1 MVNDFSIV
9 NVFKAE
15 FVVNSTI
22 FVSHNHLM
30 KHIIIFIF
38 LFLSLT
44 ISYAQINEGQ
54 SKAQLASAFF
64 RDKEYNKAAPLYLEL
79 YETTKMNYYFDN
91 YINCLVLNGEF
102 DEAEKAIKKQLKRGK
117 DTGLQITLGSVY
129 KQKGDI
135 KKANDT
141 FDEVLEKLDKN
152 EGAVI
157 SVANDFFNVR
167 EYDYAEKTYLR
178 GRQIFDD
185 PQLFRSNIA
194 LIYAYSRNYAKMMD
208 EYFAMLKEDENQL
221 PNVEGRI
228 NSLLQYDFDNSLR
241 ILVKKEVL
249 KKLQN
254 DPNQVIFNRLLI
266 WVFIQ
271 EENYDQALNQAIA
284 LDRRTKTEEADILNF
299 SKSAAQNN
307 LFDVALRGLDYL
319 SGRKPPISNLQQ
331 VQREIVSIEYRKY
344 ISLPQN
350 QRTNSDALLQKF
362 QDFLNQSGYIAQNS
376 EFICDYAHF
385 LAFYLN
391 KADRAYEVLDSALNI
406 NGLDN
411 TKRSILK
418 VELADINVY
427 DDNLW
432 GATLLYAQII
442 DSNKENQIGNDVKL
456 KKAKLGF
463 YLGDIK
469 WAKAQVDA
477 LKAST
482 SKLTANDAM
491 ELSLLISEYYDMD
504 TIEEPIQL
512 FARGDLLVFQNKED
526 QAIATYDSINI
537 KYPGHSLNDRI
548 LMRKAQISEK
558 NFQFDKAVDLYSE
571 VLENY
576 PASTSADDAL
586 YKMAT
591 IYDVQLKNT
600 EKAQELYKQILLSY
614 PASIFVSDSRNRYRI
629 LRGDVVPVEEMPQ
642 PELNAPAFF

>member
-1 MVNDFSIV
+1 
-9 NVFKAE
+9 
-15 FVVNSTI
+15 
-22 FVSHNHLM
+22 M
-30 KHIIIFIF
+30 KYLLFFIP
-38 LFLSLT
+38 LFFSLT
-44 ISYAQINEGQ
+44 VSLAQINQGQ
-54 SKAQLASAFF
+54 SKAQLASSFF
-64 RDKEYNKAAPLYLEL
+64 RDKEYAKAAPLYLEL
-79 YETTKMNYYFDN
+79 FETTKMNYYFDN
-91 YINCLVLNGEF
+91 YVNCLVQNGEY
-102 DEAEKAIKKQLKRGK
+102 DEAEKAIKKQLRKGK
-117 DTGLQITLGSVY
+117 NTGLQITLGSVY

-135 KKANDT
+135 DKATDT
-141 FDEVLEKLDKN
+141 FDEILEKLEKN

-157 SVANDFFNVR
+157 SVANDFFNIR

-185 PQLFRSNIA
+185 GQLFRSNIA
-194 LIYAYSRNYAKMMD
+194 MIYAYTRNYAKMMD
-208 EYFAMLKEDENQL
+208 EYFLMLKDDENQL

-241 ILVKKEVL
+241 ILVKKEIL
-249 KKLQN
+249 KKIQE
-254 DPNQVIFNRLLI
+254 DPNRVIYNRFLI
-266 WVFIQ
+266 WLLVQ
-271 EENYDQALNQAIA
+271 EQNFEQALNQSIA
-284 LDRRTKTEEADILNF
+284 LDRRTKTEETDILNF

-307 LFDVALRGLDYL
+307 LFDVALKGLDYL
-319 SGRKPPISNLQQ
+319 SSRKPSISNVEQ
-331 VQREIVSIEYRKY
+331 VQREIVTIEYRKFV
-344 ISLPQN
+344 SLPQS
-350 QRTNSDALLQKF
+350 QRTNSELLLQKF
-362 QDFLNQSGYIAQNS
+362 QTILNQSGYTAQNS

-391 KADRAYEVLDSALNI
+391 RVDRAYEVLDSALNI
-406 NGLDN
+406 RELDN
-411 TKRSILK
+411 AKRSNLK
-418 VELADINVY
+418 IELADINVF

-432 GATLLYAQII
+432 GATLIYAQII
-442 DSNKENQIGNDVKL
+442 DSNKENPIGNDVKL

-512 FARGDLLVFQNKED
+512 FARGDLLVFQNKD
-526 QAIATYDSINI
+526 SQAIATYDSVNI

-558 NFQFDKAVDLYSE
+558 NFQFDNAIALYSD

-586 YKMAT
+586 YKMALL
-591 IYDVQLKNT
+591 YELQFKNV

-614 PASIFVSDSRNRYRI
+614 PGSIFVSDSRNRYRI
-629 LRGDVVPVEEMPQ
+629 LRGDIIPVEEMPQ
-642 PELNAPAFF
+642 PDMDAPAFF

>member
-1 MVNDFSIV
+1 
-9 NVFKAE
+9 
-15 FVVNSTI
+15 
-22 FVSHNHLM
+22 M
-30 KHIIIFIF
+30 KYLLFFIP
-38 LFLSLT
+38 LFFSLT
-44 ISYAQINEGQ
+44 VSFAQINQGQ
-54 SKAQLASAFF
+54 SKAQLASSFF
-64 RDKEYNKAAPLYLEL
+64 RDKEYAKAAPLYLEL
-79 YETTKMNYYFDN
+79 FETTKMNYYFDN
-91 YINCLVLNGEF
+91 YVNCLVQNGEY
-102 DEAEKAIKKQLKRGK
+102 DEAEKAIKKQLRKGK
-117 DTGLQITLGSVY
+117 NTGLQITLGSVY

-135 KKANDT
+135 DKATDA
-141 FDEVLEKLDKN
+141 FDEILEKLEKN

-157 SVANDFFNVR
+157 SVANDFFNIR

-178 GRQIFDD
+178 GRQILDD
-185 PQLFRSNIA
+185 SQLFRSNIA
-194 LIYAYSRNYAKMMD
+194 MIYAYTRNYAKMMD
-208 EYFAMLKEDENQL
+208 EYFLMLKDDENQL

-241 ILVKKEVL
+241 ILVKKEIL
-249 KKLQN
+249 KKIQE
-254 DPNQVIFNRLLI
+254 DPNRVIYNRFLI
-266 WVFIQ
+266 WLLVQ
-271 EENYDQALNQAIA
+271 EQNFEQALNQSIA
-284 LDRRTKTEEADILNF
+284 LDRRTKTEETDILNF

-307 LFDVALRGLDYL
+307 LFDVALKGLDYL
-319 SGRKPPISNLQQ
+319 SSRKPSISNVEQ
-331 VQREIVSIEYRKY
+331 VQREIVTIEYRKFV
-344 ISLPQN
+344 SLPQS
-350 QRTNSDALLQKF
+350 QRTNSELLLQKF
-362 QDFLNQSGYIAQNS
+362 QTILNQSGYTAQNS

-391 KADRAYEVLDSALNI
+391 RADRAYGVLDSALNI
-406 NGLDN
+406 RELDN
-411 TKRSILK
+411 VKRSNLK
-418 VELADINVY
+418 IELADINVF

-432 GATLLYAQII
+432 GATLIYAQII
-442 DSNKENQIGNDVKL
+442 DSNKENPIGNDVKL

-512 FARGDLLVFQNKED
+512 FARGDLLVFQNKD
-526 QAIATYDSINI
+526 SQAIATYDSVNI

-558 NFQFDKAVDLYSE
+558 NFQFDNAIALYSD

-586 YKMAT
+586 YKMALL
-591 IYDVQLKNT
+591 YELQFKNV

-614 PASIFVSDSRNRYRI
+614 PGSIFVSDSRNRYRI
-629 LRGDVVPVEEMPQ
+629 LRGDIIPVEEMPQ
-642 PELNAPAFF
+642 PDMDAPAFF

>member
-1 MVNDFSIV
+1 
-9 NVFKAE
+9 
-15 FVVNSTI
+15 
-22 FVSHNHLM
+22 M
-30 KHIIIFIF
+30 KYILFFIP
-38 LFLSLT
+38 LFFSLT
-44 ISYAQINEGQ
+44 VSFAQVNQGQ
-54 SKAQLASAFF
+54 SKAQLASSFF
-64 RDKEYNKAAPLYLEL
+64 RDKEYAKAAPLYLEL
-79 YETTKMNYYFDN
+79 FETTKMNYYFDN
-91 YINCLVLNGEF
+91 YVNCLVQNGEY
-102 DEAEKAIKKQLKRGK
+102 DEAEKAIKKQLRKGK
-117 DTGLQITLGSVY
+117 NTGLQITLGSVY

-135 KKANDT
+135 DKATDA
-141 FDEVLEKLDKN
+141 FDEILEKLEKN

-157 SVANDFFNVR
+157 SVANDFFNIR

-185 PQLFRSNIA
+185 SQLFRSNIA
-194 LIYAYSRNYAKMMD
+194 MIYAYTRNYAKMMD
-208 EYFAMLKEDENQL
+208 EYFLMLRDDENQL

-241 ILVKKEVL
+241 ILVKKEIL
-249 KKLQN
+249 KKIQE
-254 DPNQVIFNRLLI
+254 DPNRVIYNRFLI
-266 WVFIQ
+266 WLLVQ
-271 EENYDQALNQAIA
+271 EQNFEQALNQSIA
-284 LDRRTKTEEADILNF
+284 LDRRTKTEETDILNF

-307 LFDVALRGLDYL
+307 LFDVALKGLDYL
-319 SGRKPPISNLQQ
+319 SSRKPSISNVEQ
-331 VQREIVSIEYRKY
+331 VQREIVTIEYRKFV
-344 ISLPQN
+344 SLPQS
-350 QRTNSDALLQKF
+350 QRTNSELLLQKF
-362 QDFLNQSGYIAQNS
+362 QTILNQSGYTAQNS

-391 KADRAYEVLDSALNI
+391 RADRAYEVLDSALNI
-406 NGLDN
+406 RGLDN
-411 TKRSILK
+411 VKRSNLK
-418 VELADINVY
+418 IELADINVF

-432 GATLLYAQII
+432 GATLIYAQII
-442 DSNKENQIGNDVKL
+442 DSNKENPIGNDVKL

-512 FARGDLLVFQNKED
+512 FARGDLLVFQNKD
-526 QAIATYDSINI
+526 SLAIATYDSVNI

-558 NFQFDKAVDLYSE
+558 NFQFDNAIALYSD

-586 YKMAT
+586 YKLALL
-591 IYDVQLKNT
+591 YELQFKNV

-614 PASIFVSDSRNRYRI
+614 PGSIFVSDSRNRYRI
-629 LRGDVVPVEEMPQ
+629 LRGDIIPVEEMPQ
-642 PELNAPAFF
+642 PDMDAPAFF

>member
-1 MVNDFSIV
+1 LTDVLV
-9 NVFKAE
+9 Y
-15 FVVNSTI
+15 STI
-22 FVSHNHLM
+22 FAKQNRLM
-30 KHIIIFIF
+30 KYLLFFIP
-38 LFLSLT
+38 LFFSLT
-44 ISYAQINEGQ
+44 VSLAQINQGQ
-54 SKAQLASAFF
+54 SKAQLASSFF
-64 RDKEYNKAAPLYLEL
+64 RDKEYAKAAPLYLEL
-79 YETTKMNYYFDN
+79 FETTKMNYYFDN
-91 YINCLVLNGEF
+91 YVNCLVQNGEY
-102 DEAEKAIKKQLKRGK
+102 DEAEKAIKKQLRKGK
-117 DTGLQITLGSVY
+117 NTGLQITLGSVY

-135 KKANDT
+135 DKATDT
-141 FDEVLEKLDKN
+141 FDEILEKLEKN

-157 SVANDFFNVR
+157 SVANDFFNIR

-185 PQLFRSNIA
+185 SQLFRSNIA
-194 LIYAYSRNYAKMMD
+194 MIYAYTRNYAKMMD
-208 EYFAMLKEDENQL
+208 EYFLMLKDDENQL

-241 ILVKKEVL
+241 ILVKKEIL
-249 KKLQN
+249 KKIQE
-254 DPNQVIFNRLLI
+254 DPNRVIYNRFLI
-266 WVFIQ
+266 WLLVQ
-271 EENYDQALNQAIA
+271 EQNFEQALNQSIA
-284 LDRRTKTEEADILNF
+284 LDRRTKTEETDILNF

-307 LFDVALRGLDYL
+307 LFDVALKGLDYL
-319 SGRKPPISNLQQ
+319 SSRKPSISNVEQ
-331 VQREIVSIEYRKY
+331 VQREIVTIEYRKFV
-344 ISLPQN
+344 SLPQS
-350 QRTNSDALLQKF
+350 QRTNSELLLQKF
-362 QDFLNQSGYIAQNS
+362 QTILNQSGYTAQNS

-385 LAFYLN
+385 LAFYQN
-391 KADRAYEVLDSALNI
+391 RADRAYEVLDSALNI
-406 NGLDN
+406 RELDN
-411 TKRSILK
+411 VKRSNLK
-418 VELADINVY
+418 IELADINVF

-432 GATLLYAQII
+432 GATLIYAQII
-442 DSNKENQIGNDVKL
+442 DSNKENPIGNDVKL

-512 FARGDLLVFQNKED
+512 FARGDLLVFQNKD
-526 QAIATYDSINI
+526 SQAIATYDSVNI

-558 NFQFDKAVDLYSE
+558 NFQFDNAIALYSD

-586 YKMAT
+586 YKMALL
-591 IYDVQLKNT
+591 YELQFKNV

-614 PASIFVSDSRNRYRI
+614 PGSIFVSDSRNRYRI
-629 LRGDVVPVEEMPQ
+629 LRGDIIPVEEMPQ
-642 PELNAPAFF
+642 PDMDAPAFF

>member
-1 MVNDFSIV
+1 
-9 NVFKAE
+9 
-15 FVVNSTI
+15 
-22 FVSHNHLM
+22 M
-30 KHIIIFIF
+30 KYILFFIP
-38 LFLSLT
+38 LFFSLT
-44 ISYAQINEGQ
+44 VSFAQVNQGQ
-54 SKAQLASAFF
+54 SKAQLASSFF
-64 RDKEYNKAAPLYLEL
+64 RDKEYAKAAPLYLEL
-79 YETTKMNYYFDN
+79 FETTKMNYYFDN
-91 YINCLVLNGEF
+91 YVNCLVQNGEY
-102 DEAEKAIKKQLKRGK
+102 DEAEKAIKKQLRKGK
-117 DTGLQITLGSVY
+117 NTGLQITLGSVY

-135 KKANDT
+135 DKATDA
-141 FDEVLEKLDKN
+141 FDEILEKLEKN

-157 SVANDFFNVR
+157 SVANDFFNIR

-185 PQLFRSNIA
+185 SQLFRSNIA
-194 LIYAYSRNYAKMMD
+194 MIYAYTRNYAKMMD
-208 EYFAMLKEDENQL
+208 EYFLMLKDDENQL
-221 PNVEGRI
+221 SNVEGRI

-241 ILVKKEVL
+241 ILVKKEIL
-249 KKLQN
+249 KKIQE
-254 DPNQVIFNRLLI
+254 DPNRVIYNRFLI
-266 WVFIQ
+266 WLLVQ
-271 EENYDQALNQAIA
+271 EQNFEQALNQSIA
-284 LDRRTKTEEADILNF
+284 LDRRTKTEETDILNF

-307 LFDVALRGLDYL
+307 LFDVALKGLDYL
-319 SGRKPPISNLQQ
+319 SSRKPSISNVEQ
-331 VQREIVSIEYRKY
+331 VQREIVTIEYRKFV
-344 ISLPQN
+344 SLPQS
-350 QRTNSDALLQKF
+350 QRTNSELLLQKF
-362 QDFLNQSGYIAQNS
+362 QTILNQSGYTAQNS

-391 KADRAYEVLDSALNI
+391 RADRAYEVLDSALNI
-406 NGLDN
+406 RELDN
-411 TKRSILK
+411 VKRSNLK
-418 VELADINVY
+418 IELADINVF

-432 GATLLYAQII
+432 GATLIYAQII
-442 DSNKENQIGNDVKL
+442 DSNKENPIGNDVKL

-512 FARGDLLVFQNKED
+512 FARGDLLVFQNKD
-526 QAIATYDSINI
+526 SQAIATYDSVNI

-558 NFQFDKAVDLYSE
+558 NFQFDNAIALYSD

-586 YKMAT
+586 YKMALL
-591 IYDVQLKNT
+591 YELQFKNV

-614 PASIFVSDSRNRYRI
+614 PGSIFVSDSRNRYRI
-629 LRGDVVPVEEMPQ
+629 LRGDIIPVEEMPQ
-642 PELNAPAFF
+642 PDMDAPAFF

>member
-1 MVNDFSIV
+1 
-9 NVFKAE
+9 
-15 FVVNSTI
+15 
-22 FVSHNHLM
+22 M
-30 KHIIIFIF
+30 KYILFFIP
-38 LFLSLT
+38 LFFSLT
-44 ISYAQINEGQ
+44 VSFAQVNQGQ
-54 SKAQLASAFF
+54 SKAQLASSFF
-64 RDKEYNKAAPLYLEL
+64 RDKEYAKAAPLYLEL
-79 YETTKMNYYFDN
+79 FETTKMNYYFDN
-91 YINCLVLNGEF
+91 YVNCLVQNGEY
-102 DEAEKAIKKQLKRGK
+102 DEAEKAIKKQLRKGK
-117 DTGLQITLGSVY
+117 NTGLQITLGSVY

-135 KKANDT
+135 DKATDA
-141 FDEVLEKLDKN
+141 FDEILEKLEKN

-157 SVANDFFNVR
+157 SVANDFFNIR

-178 GRQIFDD
+178 GRQILDD
-185 PQLFRSNIA
+185 SQLFRSNIA
-194 LIYAYSRNYAKMMD
+194 MIYAYTRNYAKMMD
-208 EYFAMLKEDENQL
+208 EYFLMLKDDENQL

-241 ILVKKEVL
+241 ILVKKEIL
-249 KKLQN
+249 KKIQE
-254 DPNQVIFNRLLI
+254 DPNRVIYNRFLI
-266 WVFIQ
+266 WLLVQ
-271 EENYDQALNQAIA
+271 EQNFEQALNQSIA
-284 LDRRTKTEEADILNF
+284 LDRRTKTEETDILNF

-307 LFDVALRGLDYL
+307 LFDVALKGLDYL
-319 SGRKPPISNLQQ
+319 SSRKPSISNVEQ
-331 VQREIVSIEYRKY
+331 VQREIVTIEYRKFV
-344 ISLPQN
+344 SLPQS
-350 QRTNSDALLQKF
+350 QRTNSELLLQKF
-362 QDFLNQSGYIAQNS
+362 QTILNQSGYTAQNS

-391 KADRAYEVLDSALNI
+391 RVDRAYEVLDSALNI
-406 NGLDN
+406 RELDN
-411 TKRSILK
+411 AKRSNLK
-418 VELADINVY
+418 IELADINVF

-432 GATLLYAQII
+432 GATLIYAQII
-442 DSNKENQIGNDVKL
+442 DSNKENPIGNDVKL

-512 FARGDLLVFQNKED
+512 FARGDLLVFQNKD
-526 QAIATYDSINI
+526 SQAIATYDSVNI

-558 NFQFDKAVDLYSE
+558 NFQFDNAIALYSD

-586 YKMAT
+586 YKMALL
-591 IYDVQLKNT
+591 YELQFKNV

-614 PASIFVSDSRNRYRI
+614 PGSIFVSDSRNRYRI
-629 LRGDVVPVEEMPQ
+629 LRGDIIPVEEMPQ
-642 PELNAPAFF
+642 PDMDAPAFF

>member
-1 MVNDFSIV
+1 
-9 NVFKAE
+9 
-15 FVVNSTI
+15 
-22 FVSHNHLM
+22 M
-30 KHIIIFIF
+30 KYLLFFIP
-38 LFLSLT
+38 LFFSLT
-44 ISYAQINEGQ
+44 VSLAQINQGQ
-54 SKAQLASAFF
+54 SKAQLASSFF
-64 RDKEYNKAAPLYLEL
+64 RDKEYAKAAPLYLEL
-79 YETTKMNYYFDN
+79 FETTKMNYYFDN
-91 YINCLVLNGEF
+91 YVNCLVQNGEY
-102 DEAEKAIKKQLKRGK
+102 DEAEKAIKKQLRKGK
-117 DTGLQITLGSVY
+117 NTGLQITLGSVY

-135 KKANDT
+135 DKATDT
-141 FDEVLEKLDKN
+141 FDEILEKLEKN

-157 SVANDFFNVR
+157 SVANDFFNIR

-185 PQLFRSNIA
+185 GQLFRSNIA
-194 LIYAYSRNYAKMMD
+194 MIYAYTRNYAKMMD
-208 EYFAMLKEDENQL
+208 EYFLMLKDDENQL

-241 ILVKKEVL
+241 ILVKKEIL
-249 KKLQN
+249 KKIQE
-254 DPNQVIFNRLLI
+254 DPNRVIYNRFLI
-266 WVFIQ
+266 WLLVQ
-271 EENYDQALNQAIA
+271 EQNFEQALNQSIA
-284 LDRRTKTEEADILNF
+284 LDRRTKTEETDILNF

-307 LFDVALRGLDYL
+307 LFDVALKGLDYL
-319 SGRKPPISNLQQ
+319 SSRKPSISNVEQ
-331 VQREIVSIEYRKY
+331 VQREIVTIEYRKFV
-344 ISLPQN
+344 SLPQS
-350 QRTNSDALLQKF
+350 QRTNSELLLQKF
-362 QDFLNQSGYIAQNS
+362 QTILNQSGYTAQNS

-391 KADRAYEVLDSALNI
+391 RADRAYEVLDSALNI
-406 NGLDN
+406 RELDN
-411 TKRSILK
+411 AKRSNLK
-418 VELADINVY
+418 IELADINVF

-432 GATLLYAQII
+432 GATLIYAQII
-442 DSNKENQIGNDVKL
+442 DSNKENPIGNDVKL

-512 FARGDLLVFQNKED
+512 FARGDLLVFQNKD
-526 QAIATYDSINI
+526 SQAIATYDSVNI

-558 NFQFDKAVDLYSE
+558 NFQFDNAIALYSD

-586 YKMAT
+586 YKMALL
-591 IYDVQLKNT
+591 YELQFKNV

-614 PASIFVSDSRNRYRI
+614 PGSIFVSDSRNRYRI
-629 LRGDVVPVEEMPQ
+629 LRGDIIPVEEMPQ
-642 PELNAPAFF
+642 PDMDAPAFF

>member
-1 MVNDFSIV
+1 
-9 NVFKAE
+9 
-15 FVVNSTI
+15 
-22 FVSHNHLM
+22 M
-30 KHIIIFIF
+30 KYILFFIP
-38 LFLSLT
+38 LFFSLT
-44 ISYAQINEGQ
+44 VSLAQINQGQ
-54 SKAQLASAFF
+54 SKAQLASSFF
-64 RDKEYNKAAPLYLEL
+64 RDKEYAKAAPLYLEL
-79 YETTKMNYYFDN
+79 FETTKMNYYFDN
-91 YINCLVLNGEF
+91 YVNCLVQNGEY
-102 DEAEKAIKKQLKRGK
+102 DEAEKAIKKQLRKGK
-117 DTGLQITLGSVY
+117 NTGLQITLGSVY

-135 KKANDT
+135 DKATDT
-141 FDEVLEKLDKN
+141 FDEILEKLEKN

-157 SVANDFFNVR
+157 SVANDFFNIR

-185 PQLFRSNIA
+185 GQLFRSNIA
-194 LIYAYSRNYAKMMD
+194 MIYAYTRNYAKMMD
-208 EYFAMLKEDENQL
+208 EYFLMLKDDENQL

-241 ILVKKEVL
+241 ILVKKEIL
-249 KKLQN
+249 KKIQE
-254 DPNQVIFNRLLI
+254 DPNRVIYNRFLI
-266 WVFIQ
+266 WLLVQ
-271 EENYDQALNQAIA
+271 EQNFEQALNQSIA
-284 LDRRTKTEEADILNF
+284 LDRRTKTEETDILNF

-307 LFDVALRGLDYL
+307 LFDVALKGLDYL
-319 SGRKPPISNLQQ
+319 SSRKPSISNVEQ
-331 VQREIVSIEYRKY
+331 VQREIVTIEYRKFV
-344 ISLPQN
+344 SLPQS
-350 QRTNSDALLQKF
+350 QRTNSELLLQKF
-362 QDFLNQSGYIAQNS
+362 QTILNQSGYTAQNS

-391 KADRAYEVLDSALNI
+391 RVDRAYEVLDSALNI
-406 NGLDN
+406 RELDN
-411 TKRSILK
+411 AKRSNLK
-418 VELADINVY
+418 IELADINVF

-432 GATLLYAQII
+432 GATLIYAQII
-442 DSNKENQIGNDVKL
+442 DSNKENPIGNDVKL

-512 FARGDLLVFQNKED
+512 FARGDLLVFQNKD
-526 QAIATYDSINI
+526 SQAIATYDSVNI

-558 NFQFDKAVDLYSE
+558 NFQFDNAIAMYSD

-586 YKMAT
+586 YKMALL
-591 IYDVQLKNT
+591 YELQFKNV

-614 PASIFVSDSRNRYRI
+614 PGSIFVSDSRNRYRI
-629 LRGDVVPVEEMPQ
+629 LRGDIIPVEEMPQ
-642 PELNAPAFF
+642 PDMDAPAFF